1 MGSTLKY
8 SNIGMRG
15 VGVGLGDFNR
25 GSLRGHFPLPQT
37 HNHTAR
43 NCLYC
48 WQLYTSQQGGRLCDF
63 QIVQAAS
70 VSCCKC
76 AVWDSVFMCSPLSG
90 LLGIPCLCFHGQG
103 HRRFN
108 FFASLFRMDLSKL
121 QGKSFR
127 SCFFAL
133 GLPTSLS
140 LAFVHYNTIG
150 WESFSSSKLVSRWS
164 QLRYWWN

>member
-1 MGSTLKY
+1 MRSTLKY

-70 VSCCKC
+70 V
-76 AVWDSVFMCSPLSG
+76 VSVLYGTQCLCV
-90 LLGIPCLCFHGQG
+90 LPCLACWGFPVC
-103 HRRFN
+103 
-108 FFASLFRMDLSKL
+108 ASTVKVIVVSISL
-121 QGKSFR
+121 QRCSQWICPSCKVKAFFR
-127 SCFFAL
+127 SRFCAL
-133 GLPTSLS
+133 GSTSLS

-150 WESFSSSKLVSRWS
+150 ESLSHPLS
-164 QLRYWWN
+164 